1 VRTLRAS
8 AAGAAA
14 LAIAAGQVLGAVN
27 LPAFQR
33 AAGYCISAEKAMKA
47 GNLRRA
53 KESLASALR
62 IMPALPAVHMGLGHI
77 ALTEKR
83 YEEALRE
90 YQQARDSYAEVARA
104 LLSLQVKDF
113 TDSRHEIVALEDE
126 IRNQTKLSPVVYRL
140 NRLEA
145 AIDRLQRMEP
155 PNRKEGEEPPA
166 YIDFYIGNA
175 LFHLGRLQE
184 ATASWRNCLQS
195 DGRYG
200 PAYQNLAAGYSMMGR
215 LEEARAT
222 VVAAERLGFA
232 VDPSLKAEIERNSAH
247 VVN

>member
-1 VRTLRAS
+1 MRPLRVS
-8 AAGAAA
+8 AAGAA

-62 IMPALPAVHMGLGHI
+62 IMPGLPAVHMGLGHI

-83 YEEALRE
+83 YGDALHE
-90 YQQARDSYAEVARA
+90 YQRARDSYAEVARA
-104 LLSLQVKDF
+104 LLSLQVKDY
-113 TDSRHEIVALEDE
+113 TDSRYEIVALEDE

-145 AIDRLQRMEP
+145 AIERLERMEP
-155 PNRKEGEEPPA
+155 PNRNKREEPPA
-166 YIDFYIGNA
+166 DVDFYIGNA

-184 ATASWRNCLQS
+184 ATASWRSCLQS
-195 DGRYG
+195 DGWYA

-215 LEEARAT
+215 FEDAQAT
-222 VVAAERLGFA
+222 VVAAERQGFT
-232 VDPSLKAEIERNSAH
+232 VDPRLKTEIEKNSAH
-247 VVN
+247 RVN